1 MEEIQAFQARLHAL
15 HARIRTMF
23 VLGARAV
30 AQSEE
35 AFGRELRAASGQ
47 MTIAERV
54 AARQKY
60 MEIRDRIRAAVPLM
74 PIVADIQQLI
84 DMSRIFAQLEWEEA
98 DHKLMHL
105 RKIALL
111 LIVLY
116 LYRIL
121 LLHQLFILMK
131 LKQLRHSLP
140 D

>member
-1 MEEIQAFQARLHAL
+1 
-15 HARIRTMF
+15 
-23 VLGARAV
+23 
-30 AQSEE
+30 
-35 AFGRELRAASGQ
+35 
-47 MTIAERV
+47 
-54 AARQKY
+54 
-60 MEIRDRIRAAVPLM
+60 M